1 METQPSDG
9 SVTIWLEQLKAGDP
23 EAAGPLWRAYF
34 SRLMAVARGRLRAAA
49 RAAAD
54 EEDVALSA
62 FDSFCRGAEAGR
74 FPRLDDRDDL
84 WRVLF
89 VIADRKAVGLARR
102 EGRAKRGGGQLVQ
115 ASALG
120 APENS
125 AADALGRVK
134 GMEPTPEFAAQV
146 AEQCE
151 RLLSM
156 LRDAKLRQVAIWK
169 MEGFTNQ
176 EIAESLKVS
185 VPTIERK
192 LARIRNLWK
201 SDASA

>member
-1 METQPSDG
+1 METPPSDG

-23 EAAGPLWRAYF
+23 EAASPLWQAYF
-34 SRLMAVARGRLRAAA
+34 SRLMAVARNRLRAAP

-102 EGRAKRGGGQLVQ
+102 EGRAKRGGGQVMQ
-115 ASALG
+115 ASALAIG
-120 APENS
+120 EGS
-125 AADALGRVK
+125 AANALGRVA
-134 GMEPTPEFAAQV
+134 GSEPSPEFAAQV

-151 RLLSM
+151 RLLS
-156 LRDAKLRQVAIWK
+156 LLSDAKLREVAIWK

-176 EIAESLKVS
+176 EIAQRLSVS

-201 SDASA
+201 SEACS